1 MTKLFFLGLALGLGL
16 LLIINTGAL
25 RPRQKSAEQIQYQKE
40 LADATPVQ
48 SRVLTE
54 RQRIHSRRFSF
65 YREVRANTISELVAH
80 AKSMGH
86 LTAGVGLFP
95 GLGPVREP
103 EAPET
108 FFGELAR
115 TSDAVIRGRVT
126 KKTSQVTEDDA
137 FLFTDYDVEVAEVLK
152 DNAAAPLAPGTT
164 ITVTWPGGKVLLDGV
179 IVTAIDQNLLPLPTN
194 GHDIVLFMK
203 FLPQTGAYYNA
214 PGNAAYEI
222 DGTSVQPLTPR
233 SFLPPGVI
241 QDRDSFLGAIRAVS
255 AK

>member
-1 MTKLFFLGLALGLGL
+1 
-16 LLIINTGAL
+16 
-25 RPRQKSAEQIQYQKE
+25 
-40 LADATPVQ
+40 
-48 SRVLTE
+48 
-54 RQRIHSRRFSF
+54 
-65 YREVRANTISELVAH
+65 
-80 AKSMGH
+80 MGH
-86 LTAGVGLFP
+86 LTAGAVLCP

-115 TSDAVIRGRVT
+115 ASDAVIRGRVT

-137 FLFTDYDVEVAEVLK
+137 FLFTDHDVEVAEVLK
-152 DNAAAPLAPGTT
+152 DNAAAPLAPGAT

>member
-1 MTKLFFLGLALGLGL
+1 MTKLFFLGLALGLAL

-25 RPRQKSAEQIQYQKE
+25 RPRQKSAEQIKYEKE
-40 LADATPVQ
+40 LPDATPVQ
-48 SRVLTE
+48 SKVLTE
-54 RQRIHSRRFSF
+54 RQRVHSNRFTF
-65 YREVRANTISELVAH
+65 YRKGGPRTISELAAR
-80 AKSMGH
+80 AKAKGH
-86 LTAGVGLFP
+86 MTAEKVVMP
-95 GLGPVREP
+95 GDIRRIEPV
-103 EAPET
+103 APET

-126 KKTSQVTEDDA
+126 KRTSQVTEDDA
-137 FLFTDYDVEVAEVLK
+137 FLFTDYDVEMAEVLK
-152 DNAAAPLAPGTT
+152 DNAAAPLAPGAT

-214 PGNAAYEI
+214 PDCAAYEI
-222 DGTSVQPLTPR
+222 DGTSVQPLTHA
-233 SFLPPGVI
+233 FLPPGVI